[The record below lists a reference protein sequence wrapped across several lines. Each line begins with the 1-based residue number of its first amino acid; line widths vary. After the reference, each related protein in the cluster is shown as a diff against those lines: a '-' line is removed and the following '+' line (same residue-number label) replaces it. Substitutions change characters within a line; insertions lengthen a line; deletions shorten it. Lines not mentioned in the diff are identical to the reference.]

1 MLWGT
6 VSWFWNR
13 KFGNWQSAGET
24 SQDPVRGYLFSLFI
38 PVTINT
44 ICFNPHLL
52 CVPEVL
58 PHTLLGG
65 LGNTQCMHPV
75 SILKL
80 EKFCILKP
88 ILPLRVS
95 KKGVGA
101 CNIYLLGLETDEVS
115 EYRWSLAWFFDFVTV
130 QQWCALSRNFAI
142 WSFPG
147 LLCAVQCSLTLLSSS
162 SKPQLPASQAIM
174 KANHRCCALPCTAFN
189 KVHEICKAL
198 LQKRLC
204 VRWFGLTVD

>member
-1 MLWGT
+1 MT
-6 VSWFWNR
+6 V
-13 KFGNWQSAGET
+13 
-24 SQDPVRGYLFSLFI
+24 
-38 PVTINT
+38 NT

-65 LGNTQCMHPV
+65 LDNIQCMHPV

-95 KKGVGA
+95 RKGVWA
-101 CNIYLLGLETDEVS
+101 CNIYLTGLEKDEVS
-115 EYRWSLAWFFDFVTV
+115 EYRRSLAWFFDFMTV

-147 LLCAVQCSLTLLSSS
+147 LLCAVQCPLILLSSS
-162 SKPQLPASQAIM
+162 SKPQPRASQAIT
-174 KANHRCCALPCTAFN
+174 KANHRCCALSRTVFN
-189 KVHEICKAL
+189 KVHEICKAS
-198 LQKRLC
+198 LQKRLY
-204 VRWFGLTVD
+204 VRWFGLTVG